1 VWWMSS
7 ELSHNLNDELPDG
20 RPVKR
25 FYALQDFFLGYL
37 HPDWIL
43 DDPTTDSVLKRFAKE
58 RPEAIPEVLDEI
70 SELSALDVPDE
81 TLRAHLFERYD
92 LRYDPSGDGLTMRQ
106 WLRHAQILLRSGK
119 T

>member
-1 VWWMSS
+1 VWRMSS

-43 DDPTTDSVLKRFAKE
+43 DDRQPTRFLSDSPRRGQRPSLKFSMKFLNSAHWTSRTRHCE
-58 RPEAIPEVLDEI
+58 RIF
-70 SELSALDVPDE
+70 LSATTSD
-81 TLRAHLFERYD
+81 TIHQA
-92 LRYDPSGDGLTMRQ
+92 T
-106 WLRHAQILLRSGK
+106 A
-119 T
+119 